1 MAAFAKAVSD
11 EAAPLAGFHL
21 GRIGPQD
28 QRAFLHRLEG
38 LPLTPAA
45 NFGCHD
51 PVKKE
56 SLLNQGDSP
65 LVHFRHVEKQKK

>member
-1 MAAFAKAVSD
+1 MKS
-11 EAAPLAGFHL
+11 APLVGFHL

-28 QRAFLHRLEG
+28 QRAFLRGREG
-38 LPLTPAA
+38 FPLTLAA
-45 NFGCHD
+45 NFGCHA

-65 LVHFRHVEKQKK
+65 LMQIRHVEKQKK